1 MFAFSSEDEDLA
13 LPVSGRDPLG
23 TQVVW
28 QRRARDLVPALTAA
42 SREPAGFQLLLVA
55 FAWWPQF
62 ATRYGRPAK
71 DSRNFFLLVEQA
83 FARACRT
90 CGHSWP
96 LPGSRRLHD
105 SPMHGVWFGLDA
117 RRDFL
122 LDSPLANGTWGLY
135 RVPAASAGLVGES
148 GELDPE
154 RAAAIREA
162 SDVLP
167 RLFSGIVQ
175 ALRDPAA
182 QVVAFERK
190 SSNVEKLV
198 RLVADPPQKKD
209 IRAAL
214 VRPRSSPLTGELAR
228 LLCERDDEPLDA
240 FVARAGQALPEFATV
255 LRAIM
260 DCERYIACMDDAFE
274 RLAAH
279 PGLRR
284 NELATA
290 LKVDMKALRA
300 SRERFRTS
308 GAYDG
313 LAQQRHARL
322 AAAPLDSAPALADFL
337 VAYHGEVS
345 LARRTTPLVEWGD
358 TGRLESVLAAADADA
373 DEESLDARTAWRNT
387 YYLDALRHL
396 ALRTGKERR

>member
-1 MFAFSSEDEDLA
+1 MFAFSSEDGDLA

-62 ATRYGRPAK
+62 ATRFRCPAK
-71 DSRNFFLLVEQA
+71 DLRNFFLLVEQA

-105 SPMHGVWFGLDA
+105 SSMHGVWFGLNA
-117 RRDFL
+117 GRDFL

-135 RVPAASAGLVGES
+135 RSPAASAGLVGES
-148 GELDPE
+148 GELDPA
-154 RAAAIREA
+154 RAAAIRDA

-167 RLFSGIVQ
+167 RLFSGIAQ
-175 ALRDPAA
+175 ALRDPAV

-209 IRAAL
+209 IQAAL
-214 VRPRSSPLTGELAR
+214 VRPGASPLTGKLAR
-228 LLCERDDEPLDA
+228 LLCERDDESLDA
-240 FVARAGQALPEFATV
+240 FVARAGQALPEFAAV
-255 LRAIM
+255 LRAVQ
-260 DCERYIACMDDAFE
+260 DCERYIACMDAAFE
-274 RLAAH
+274 RLAAR

-284 NELATA
+284 DELAAA
-290 LKVDMKALRA
+290 LKVDMAALRA

-308 GAYDG
+308 GTYDG

-322 AAAPLDSAPALADFL
+322 AAAPLDSARALTDFL

-345 LARRTTPLVEWGD
+345 LARRTAPLVEWGD
-358 TGRLESVLAAADADA
+358 TGRLESVLAADDAVGV
-373 DEESLDARTAWRNT
+373 SLDARTAWRNT